1 MDVQKIT
8 HEYRLRQWTQ
18 VITECRRSGKT
29 VKTWCEENNINSK
42 SYYYWLKRVRAAACD
57 SLSTVAE
64 KQQEIVPVNIS
75 DISTC
80 TGKTKSLSSDLEQTV
95 VVININ
101 STSIEVKNGA
111 SASTIENTLRAI
123 KNLC

>member
-8 HEYRLRQWTQ
+8 HEYRLQQWTK

-29 VKTWCEENNINSK
+29 AKAWCEENNINSK
-42 SYYYWLKRVRAAACD
+42 SYYYWLKRIRIAACN
-57 SLSTVAE
+57 SLSTVTE

-80 TGKTKSLSSDLEQTV
+80 TGETKSLTSASEQTA

-101 STSIEVKNGA
+101 STTIEVKNGA
-111 SASTIENTLRAI
+111 SASIIENTLRAI

>member
-1 MDVQKIT
+1 MDVQKVT
-8 HEYRLRQWTQ
+8 HEYRLQQWTQ

-42 SYYYWLKRVRAAACD
+42 SYYYWLKRARIAACN
-57 SLSTVAE
+57 SLPTVTE
-64 KQQEIVPVNIS
+64 KQQEIVPISIS

-80 TGKTKSLSSDLEQTV
+80 KDETKLISSDLEQTV